1 MNVSNALSER
11 RSQIVRQTLALVN
24 HVGPLSSEQRKRLL
38 GLRNDMDRLEESI
51 AQDSQEKR
59 ELAFG
64 SFLRHGL
71 SPTTHQNGITS
82 EERSLIRETRDLGT
96 AGGGAGLSTSGGGVF
111 APIGFVS
118 LVDANLK
125 YSTPMMDS
133 SIVNLVETETGAI
146 LPFPTDDDTSVNA
159 ELLAESIQG
168 DLGDIGA
175 ISQAKLGAY
184 KFNSKIIRAS
194 FELVQ
199 DESVDFPAYLAARF
213 GARFGRGIGPYLTTG
228 TGSGQPTG
236 FLQTAQSGGTAVG
249 AGTND
254 GTSGANTIGS
264 DDLAT
269 LESSLDYGW
278 RPKARWMMH
287 ANTLKTLRAQ
297 KDKQG
302 RRLFGE
308 LNRPGPLM
316 LAGYPVS
323 INNSM
328 DQLQTQVGSPPVTKT
343 PICFGDFSQYTV
355 RRAAVWV
362 QRLQHRFADYGQF
375 GFLSFMRVDG
385 ALMQASA
392 IKTMQTTY

>member
-1 MNVSNALSER
+1 MNASNALSER

-24 HVGPLSSEQRKRLL
+24 HIGPLSAEQRKRLL
-38 GLRNDMDRLEESI
+38 GLRNDMDRLEEAI
-51 AQDSQEKR
+51 AQDTQEKR
-59 ELAFG
+59 ELAFRA
-64 SFLRHGL
+64 FLRHGL
-71 SPTTHQNGITS
+71 TPTAHQKGITS
-82 EERSLIRETRDLGT
+82 EERGLIRETRDLGT

-111 APIGFVS
+111 APIGFVHE
-118 LVDANLK
+118 VDANMK
-125 YSTPMMDS
+125 YATPMMDADV
-133 SIVNLVETETGAI
+133 VNLVDTETGAI

-159 ELLAESIQG
+159 ELLAESTQG

-175 ISQAKLGAY
+175 ISQAKLGTY
-184 KFNSKIIRAS
+184 KFGSKIIRAS

-249 AGTND
+249 ASAND
-254 GTSGANTIGS
+254 GTSGANSLGTS
-264 DDLAT
+264 DLAT

-287 ANTLKTLRAQ
+287 ASTLQALRGQ
-297 KDKQG
+297 RDKQG

-308 LNRPGPLM
+308 LNRPGPLT

-328 DQLQTQVGSPPVTKT
+328 DQLQTQAGSPPVTKT
-343 PICFGDFSQYTV
+343 PLAFGDFSQYTV

-362 QRLQHRFADYGQF
+362 QRLQQRFADFGQF
-375 GFLSFMRVDG
+375 GFQSFMRVDG

-392 IKTMQTTY
+392 IKTLQTVY